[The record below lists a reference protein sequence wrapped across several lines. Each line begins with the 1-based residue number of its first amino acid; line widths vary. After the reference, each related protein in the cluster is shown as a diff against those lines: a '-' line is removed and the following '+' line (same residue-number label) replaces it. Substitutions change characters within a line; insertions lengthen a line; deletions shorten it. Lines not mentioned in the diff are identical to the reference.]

1 MIQTFK
7 QLHCDEG
14 GQDLVE
20 YALVIS
26 SGRYWVQISIMKS
39 LSNYIANSFKTVGT
53 NLSSVV

>member
-1 MIQTFK
+1 MIRTLK

-26 SGRYWVQISIMKS
+26 LVALGSITSMKS
-39 LSNYIANSFKTVGT
+39 LSNYISNSFKTVGT
-53 NLSSVV
+53 NLTSVV

>member
-1 MIQTFK
+1 MIRTLK

-26 SGRYWVQISIMKS
+26 LVALGSITSMKL
-39 LSNYIANSFKTVGT
+39 LSNYISNSFKTVGT
-53 NLSSVV
+53 NLTSVV

>member
-26 SGRYWVQISIMKS
+26 LVALGSITSMKS
-39 LSNYIANSFKTVGT
+39 LSNYIANSCKTVGT
-53 NLSSVV
+53 NLTSVV